1 MNKAELVDALE
12 TRLGGKRQATVAV
25 EAIVEMITLTV
36 AKGDKVAISGFGT
49 FEKQARNARTG
60 RNPRTGEAVKIKK
73 TSVPRFRPGTAF
85 KEVVSDTKAL
95 RAYTAGAK
103 ERAASGLTS
112 VAPAAPATTARKA
125 APATRTSAAKTAAP
139 AAAPARKTATKAA
152 PAARKAAP
160 AKAAPAKAAPA
171 KAAPAKAAPAKAA
184 PAKTAPARSAAK
196 TTTAART
203 TTAKTATKR
212 AAAKKA

>member
-1 MNKAELVDALE
+1 VNKAELVDALE

-103 ERAASGLTS
+103 ERAASGVTS
-112 VAPAAPATTARKA
+112 VAPAAAPARKA
-125 APATRTSAAKTAAP
+125 APATRTSAAKSAAP
-139 AAAPARKTATKAA
+139 ASAPVRKTATATKAA

-160 AKAAPAKAAPA
+160 AKTAATKAAP
-171 KAAPAKAAPAKAA
+171 
-184 PAKTAPARSAAK
+184 AAK
-196 TTTAART
+196 TTTAAKSTTKT
-203 TTAKTATKR
+203 TTATRATPAKTATKR

>member
-25 EAIVEMITLTV
+25 EAIVELITVTV

-95 RAYTAGAK
+95 RAFTAAAK
-103 ERAASGLTS
+103 ERAATGG
-112 VAPAAPATTARKA
+112 VAPVTPAPATPAAKKA
-125 APATRTSAAKTAAP
+125 ATTTRATPARTTAAAK
-139 AAAPARKTATKAA
+139 KAA
-152 PAARKAAP
+152 PAATTRTAPAKKAAP
-160 AKAAPAKAAPA
+160 ARTATTAAAAK
-171 KAAPAKAAPAKAA
+171 KAA
-184 PAKTAPARSAAK
+184 PAKTA
-196 TTTAART
+196 TTTR
-203 TTAKTATKR
+203 R
-212 AAAKKA
+212 AAKKA